1 MKSKVI
7 MAIALCALVTLMF
20 SFSEGIVLPT
30 LYPYEDLPMMDVWF
44 ENNGNYTFINFHN
57 LKPDEKYLVTLK
69 DSEGTVKSGPHYW
82 SDSSMPFDDFSVPI
96 EPGDIIV
103 LEYETLDMLT
113 ETLITY
119 TVSNIGVT
127 EVNVKTNVIT
137 GYATEGDPIGV
148 TVFVENPENPENPI
162 SYKRVCS
169 AVEGVWTADFSVDGP
184 PLSDGSLNDAL
195 DLDTFSTG
203 IIVQTNADWNST
215 VTNWWAPNPEFMVNP
230 VLDTVS
236 GFGWLGEVTVVFN
249 YGTPEAVTRTIEP
262 DTETGS
268 FENVSFGVDIYAG
281 QSIYIYDNMIEH
293 YMTVSHIAI
302 KSMGI
307 FSDQV
312 ILTDAPGAYVQI
324 FVLKGIVPDITIE
337 GIADGNTN
345 TEGELIIDFSAEG
358 GNPCDLQ
365 SDSWGFVRNYDGL
378 NNATLYEWRA
388 SDLSTVYG
396 DLNGDWVLDKQD
408 LKLLTN
414 IVSGKVIGTPEQL
427 LEADVNSDGMVDDMD
442 IKVLK
447 TLLKTK

>member
-20 SFSEGIVLPT
+20 SFSEGIILPT

-57 LKPDEKYLVTLK
+57 LKPAEKYLVTLK
-69 DSEGTVKSGPHYW
+69 DSGGAVKSGPHNW
-82 SDSSMPFDDFSVPI
+82 SDANMPFDDFVVSI

-103 LEYETLDMLT
+103 LEYETLDKLT
-113 ETLITY
+113 ETLVTY

-127 EVNVKTNVIT
+127 EVNVNTDVIT

-148 TVFVENPENPENPI
+148 TVFVENPADPENPI

-169 AVEGVWTADFSVDGP
+169 TVGGVWTADFSVAGP
-184 PLSDGSLNDAL
+184 PLMDGSLNDAL

-203 IIVQTNADWNST
+203 IIVQTNAAWNST

-230 VLDTVS
+230 VLDTVN
-236 GFGWLGEVTVVFN
+236 GFGWLGEVTVIFN
-249 YGTPEAVTRTIEP
+249 YGTPDAVTRTIMP
-262 DTETGS
+262 DAETGS
-268 FENVSFGVDIYAG
+268 FENVSFGIDIYAG
-281 QSIYIYDNMIEH
+281 QSVYIYDYMIEH
-293 YMTVSHIAI
+293 FMTVSHIAI
-302 KSMGI
+302 MSMNTI
-307 FSDQV
+307 FDQV
-312 ILTDAPGAYVQI
+312 ILTDTPGAYVQI
-324 FVLKGIVPDITIE
+324 FVLKGTDPDITIE

-365 SDSWGFVRNYDGL
+365 NESWGFVRNYDGMG
-378 NNATLYEWRA
+378 NATLYEWRA
-388 SDLSTVYG
+388 SDYPTLSG

-408 LKLLTN
+408 LKLLIN

-427 LEADVNSDGMVDDMD
+427 LAADVNSDGVTDDMD
-442 IKVLK
+442 IKALK
-447 TLLKTK
+447 ALLKTK